1 MKINLILHN
10 IIYLFLFISKN
21 IIIKAQ
27 KDIFDITKNLSFCG
41 ADLQSKKINISSK
54 RNNKKRVLSINK
66 YKPMRIFV
74 ETEYFEYQG
83 SLYQNLNDKVPILKS
98 ALNGAVEGIKNLL
111 QVEDKEDNNLFS
123 FLNSQ
128 YFIKNNITKWSSVF
142 DTGENI
148 NADFLIIVKFDFEN
162 AFPENVIASAIPID
176 WDKDTLRPLVGLL
189 TITKDVNYYSY
200 RRVKE
205 YFRLVLL
212 HELTHALGF
221 LFTMF
226 PYFPG
231 GIENTYKT
239 EYIRNYYRYII
250 KTPKV
255 IETARKYFN
264 CSYLNGVELED
275 QGGGG
280 SAGSHWEQ
288 RILLGDYMGA
298 VIYQEEMAISEI
310 TLALLEDTGWYKAN
324 YYTGGLMRFGKNKGC
339 EFIYNNCLYNY
350 TTAFDNEFFDY
361 KEAFT
366 PSCST
371 GRQSRTY
378 SYLYTY
384 SEIDSKYGYN
394 SVYDFNNNR
403 FSSGTIY
410 TSDYCFT
417 HGQSL
422 EDRQKQY
429 FVGHC
434 KYGTGEYGINIYYI
448 NPETNNYEK
457 DHENSEFSEEL
468 GEIYSN
474 TSFCIMSS
482 LTPEDKYTMFNSI
495 PHPMCYQV
503 YCSSKSLTIKINN
516 DFVVCPREGGN
527 VNMTGYDGYLHCPDY
542 NLICT
547 GSEICNDIF
556 DCIEKK
562 SLVKES
568 SFYYDYIPIT
578 TQRFSQIGSTPITE
592 AYELSE
598 DGFCPLYC
606 AQCDINK
613 RCKKCKEGYNLIGNK
628 SYDIT
633 GPIICDNNIDVNNKK
648 YFLRTF
654 DNIYFLC
661 NDECN
666 GCLYD
671 SNYCQECQNNFY
683 FLDDINYCYKKED
696 KIESYYFNETLQKF
710 VSCHKNCKTCSK
722 GPISDEKQNCD
733 SCKDEFSYNKSE
745 KNCETLNF
753 FKALW
758 IVISIVILIL
768 IVGVILVLYFFF
780 RTSKLQEQEQPR
792 EIKVSNSI
800 N

>member
-1 MKINLILHN
+1 MLPN
-10 IIYLFLFISKN
+10 IIYLLLFISKN
-21 IIIKAQ
+21 KLIKSE

-41 ADLQSKKINISSK
+41 ADLQSKKINITSK
-54 RNNKKRVLSINK
+54 RKNKKRVLSINK
-66 YKPMRIFV
+66 YKPMNIFV

-83 SLYQNLNDKVPILKS
+83 SLSQDLNDKVPILKS

-111 QVEDKEDNNLFS
+111 QVEDKGDNNLFS
-123 FLNSQ
+123 FINSA

-142 DTGENI
+142 DSGENI

-176 WDKDTLRPLVGLL
+176 WDKDTLRPLVGML

-221 LFTMF
+221 LYTMF

-231 GIENTYKT
+231 GAENTYTT
-239 EYIRNYYRYII
+239 EYIRYSYRYII

-275 QGGGG
+275 QGGAG

-339 EFIYNNCLYNY
+339 DFLYYNCLDNNY
-350 TTAFDNEFFDY
+350 TTKFDNEFFDY

-378 SYLYTY
+378 SYLYVY
-384 SEIDSKYGYN
+384 SEADPKYYYN
-394 SVYDFNNNR
+394 SVYDYNNFR
-403 FSSGTIY
+403 YSSGTIY

-434 KYGTGEYGINIYYI
+434 KYGTGEYGINIYYL

-457 DHENSEFSEEL
+457 DHSNSEFSEEI

-482 LTPEDKYTMFNSI
+482 LTPEEKYPMFNSI

-503 YCSSKSLTIKINN
+503 YCSSTSLTIRINN

-578 TQRFSQIGSTPITE
+578 TQRFSQIGTIPIITG
-592 AYELSE
+592 YELSE
-598 DGFCPLYC
+598 DGFCPLHC

-613 RCKKCKEGYNLIGNK
+613 RCKKCKEGFNLIGNK
-628 SYDIT
+628 SFDIT
-633 GPIICDNNIDVNNKK
+633 APIICDNKIDVNNDK
-648 YFLRTF
+648 YFLRPF
-654 DNIYFLC
+654 DEIYFLC
-661 NDECN
+661 NDECS
-666 GCLYD
+666 GCLYA
-671 SNYCQECQNNFY
+671 SNYCQECQDNFY
-683 FLDDINYCYKKED
+683 FLDDIHFCYKKED
-696 KIESYYFNETLQKF
+696 KIESYYFNETLKKF

-722 GPISDEKQNCD
+722 GPLSDDEQNCD
-733 SCKDEFSYNKSE
+733 SCKDEFIYNKSE
-745 KNCETLNF
+745 KNCKTLNV

-758 IVISIVILIL
+758 IVISIVLLVL

-780 RTSKLQEQEQPR
+780 RSSKLKEQEREQPK
-792 EIKVSNSI
+792 EINVN